1 MQENIPLK
9 DYTTMRLGGPAR
21 YLAPARTEEELV
33 AHINFA
39 KTHGLKLL
47 ILGEGSNLIV
57 RDEGF
62 SGLVILNRIS
72 GFEVEDTRLTIGSG
86 EYWDSVVSRS
96 VDLGLSG
103 IEALSAI
110 PGFAGAAPVQNI
122 GAYGQEVSETIE
134 SVQAYDLKREAFV
147 SISNLDCSF
156 SYRQS
161 IFNNAEKGRFIIT
174 KLIIRL
180 KRGNIE
186 PPLYESLQSYLNA
199 NNIQDYSPA
208 SIRQAVI
215 AIRATKLPNPKEIAN
230 AGSFFKNP
238 IIESWQAN
246 GLREQFSDV
255 PLYDMGEDHYK
266 VPAAWLIDNCEL
278 KGFINSGMRVYEKNP
293 LVVVNDSAT
302 SYKSLDEIRDIIRG
316 KVRDKFRINLE
327 QEPEEIEP

>member
-1 MQENIPLK
+1 MQENVPLK

-33 AHINFA
+33 THINFA
-39 KTHGLKLL
+39 KSHGLKLL

-72 GFEVEDTRLTIGSG
+72 GFEVDDTRLIIGSG
-86 EYWDSVVSRS
+86 EYWDNVVSRS
-96 VDLGLSG
+96 VDLRLSG

-134 SVQAYDLKREAFV
+134 SVQAYDIKREAFV
-147 SISNLDCSF
+147 SISNADCSF

-174 KLIIRL
+174 KLTLRL

-255 PLYDMGEDHYK
+255 PLYDMGENHYK
-266 VPAAWLIDNCEL
+266 VPAAWLIDSCDL
-278 KGFINSGMRVYEKNP
+278 KGFEANGMKVYEKNS
-293 LVVVNDSAT
+293 LVIVNENAT
-302 SYKSLDEIRDIIRG
+302 SYRSLNEIRDIIKG
-316 KVRDKFRINLE
+316 KVRDKFRINLK